1 VLFFHNDKSG
11 KDKRGKKL
19 MSFRKR
25 LTSGEF
31 VVLAEMNTPKGVDI
45 SELVN
50 NARRIKGRVDA
61 VIVPDMENGIMRM
74 SALAGGV
81 LMHQQGVESIIN
93 VYCRDR
99 NRMALQGDILG
110 AHVLGIQNLVVVH
123 GEEMAKGDHRDA
135 KPVDDMDELELLGA
149 IQSLQKGADMA
160 GFDLNGSPSFTVG
173 CTIAP
178 SDDRDAFDKELSL
191 ARKKIEAG
199 AQFVITP
206 PVYDLD
212 RFATNMDAFKT
223 LGVPIIPTVFLIK
236 SVGIARYIANY
247 EPGAHISEDL
257 IKRIRKAP
265 DTETEC
271 LKIAG
276 EIIVGLKEI
285 SQGVQIVTLG
295 WEYRL
300 PAILDYAGI

>member
-1 VLFFHNDKSG
+1 
-11 KDKRGKKL
+11 
-19 MSFRKR
+19 MSFQKR

-45 SELVN
+45 SELVT

-61 VIVPDMENGIMRM
+61 VVVPDMDNGIMRM

-81 LMHQQGVESIIN
+81 LMHQQGVESIIH

-99 NRMALQGDILG
+99 NRMALQGDILA

-123 GEEMAKGDHRDA
+123 SEEMAKSDHRDA
-135 KPVDDMDELELLGA
+135 ITVDDLDELELLGA
-149 IQSLQKGADMA
+149 VRTLQNGVDMA
-160 GFDLNGSPSFTVG
+160 GFELNGNPSFTMG
-173 CTIAP
+173 CTMAP
-178 SDDRDAFDKELSL
+178 SADDEAFEKELSL

-199 AQFVITP
+199 AQFIITP

-212 RFATNMDAFKT
+212 RFSEAMKAFIT

-236 SVGIARYIANY
+236 SVGIARYLSTY
-247 EPGAHISEDL
+247 EPGAYISEDV
-257 IKRIRKAP
+257 IKRIRKAS

-276 EIIVGLKEI
+276 ETVAGLKKVA
-285 SQGVQIVTLG
+285 QGVHIITLG

-300 PAILDYAGI
+300 PKILDYAGI

>member
-1 VLFFHNDKSG
+1 
-11 KDKRGKKL
+11 
-19 MSFRKR
+19 MSFQKR
-25 LTSGEF
+25 LASGEF

-45 SELVN
+45 SELVS

-61 VIVPDMENGIMRM
+61 VIVPDMDNGIMRM

-81 LMHQQGVESIIN
+81 LMHQQGVESIIH

-123 GEEMAKGDHRDA
+123 SEEMAKGDHRDA
-135 KPVDDMDELELLGA
+135 KLVDDLDELSLLGA
-149 IQSLQKGADMA
+149 IQSLQKGVDMA
-160 GFDLNGSPSFTVG
+160 GFDLIGRPSFTVG

-178 SDDRDAFDKELSL
+178 TGDRDAFDKELSL
-191 ARKKIEAG
+191 ARKKIDKG
-199 AQFVITP
+199 ARFVITP
-206 PVYDLD
+206 PVYDLN
-212 RFATNMDAFKT
+212 RFAPNMDKFKT

-236 SVGIARYIANY
+236 SVGIARYISTY

-271 LKIAG
+271 LKVAG
-276 EIIVGLKEI
+276 EIIEGLKEI

>member
-1 VLFFHNDKSG
+1 
-11 KDKRGKKL
+11 
-19 MSFRKR
+19 MSFQKR

-45 SELVN
+45 SELVT

-61 VIVPDMENGIMRM
+61 VIVPDMDNGIMRM

-81 LMHQQGVESIIN
+81 LMHQQGVESIIH

-99 NRMALQGDILG
+99 NRMALQGDILA

-123 GEEMAKGDHRDA
+123 SEEMAKGDHRDA
-135 KPVDDMDELELLGA
+135 IPVDELDELELLGA
-149 IQSLQKGADMA
+149 IQSLQNGVDMA
-160 GFDLNGSPSFTVG
+160 GFELNGRPAFTVG
-173 CTIAP
+173 CTMAP
-178 SDDRDAFDKELSL
+178 SVDDAAFEKELSL

-206 PVYDLD
+206 PVYDLN
-212 RFATNMDAFKT
+212 RFSTAMDAFVT

-236 SVGIARYIANY
+236 SVGIARYISTY
-247 EPGAHISEDL
+247 EPSAYISEDV
-257 IKRIRKAP
+257 IKRIRKAS

-271 LKIAG
+271 LRIAG
-276 EIIVGLKEI
+276 ETVAGLKEVA
-285 SQGVQIVTLG
+285 QGVHIITLG

-300 PAILDYAGI
+300 PKILDYAGI